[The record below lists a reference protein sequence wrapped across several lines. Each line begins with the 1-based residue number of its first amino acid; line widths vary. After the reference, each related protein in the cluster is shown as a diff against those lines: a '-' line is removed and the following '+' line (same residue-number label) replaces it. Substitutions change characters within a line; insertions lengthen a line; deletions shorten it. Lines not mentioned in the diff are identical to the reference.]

1 MVRNEVGVVTHRGG
15 CRNAA
20 TVFTRS
26 RPDADDTALGRV
38 VGAAA
43 ARAVTAL
50 RAGVS
55 TA

>member
-1 MVRNEVGVVTHRGG
+1 MRNEVGVVAHPGG

-26 RPDADDTALGRV
+26 RPGAGDTAIGRA

-43 ARAVTAL
+43 ARAVAVL